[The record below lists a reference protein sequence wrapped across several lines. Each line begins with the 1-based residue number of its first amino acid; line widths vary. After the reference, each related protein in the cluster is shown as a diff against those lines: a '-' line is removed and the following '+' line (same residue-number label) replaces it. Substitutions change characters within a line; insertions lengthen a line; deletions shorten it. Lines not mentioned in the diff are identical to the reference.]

1 MSAPA
6 LAPAAGGQGRFSER
20 FRLGSILCTIA
31 LLHVGGIVFYLLG
44 RGDLV
49 AAGGLS
55 GAGILAYVLG
65 VRHAFDADHLA
76 AIDDTTRLM
85 LLRGRRPLGV
95 GFFFAMGHSSVVVV
109 LALLVWWGAG
119 SISSDRVMEAGGTV
133 AAVVAAAFL
142 LLVAGL
148 NTSVLRG
155 LLGLWRSIRTGG
167 VDRARLEDQLASRG
181 FLMRLLGGRARPL
194 IRSSWHMYPIGLLMG
209 LGLETASEVALLA
222 LAASAYE
229 VSLLGVISLPLLFA
243 AGMSTFDTAD
253 SFIMTRVY
261 SWSYRDPVRTLFFN
275 LVTTSMTVLV
285 AFFVAAVYVSGLA
298 VEFAGAGALAPV
310 AAVADHFEFLGLSI
324 AGVFL
329 LTWLGAL
336 LLWRGAAGHGGAEAG
351 AVE

>member
-6 LAPAAGGQGRFSER
+6 LDAAPDGQDRFSER
-20 FRLGSILCTIA
+20 FRLGSILTAIV
-31 LLHVGGIVFYLLG
+31 LLHGGGIVFHLLG

-85 LLRGRRPLGV
+85 LVRGRRPVGV

-133 AAVVAAAFL
+133 AAIVAAVFL

-155 LLGLWRSIRTGG
+155 LLRLWRRARTAG
-167 VDRARLEDQLASRG
+167 VDRAGLEDQLANRG
-181 FLMRLLGGRARPL
+181 LVMRLFGGRARAL

-243 AGMSTFDTAD
+243 AGMTTFDTAD
-253 SFIMTRVY
+253 SLIMAKVY
-261 SWSYRDPVRTLFFN
+261 SWSYRDPARTLFFN

-285 AFFVAAVYVSGLA
+285 AFFVAAVYISGLG
-298 VEFAGAGALAPV
+298 VEFAGASVLAPV
-310 AAVADHFEFLGLSI
+310 AAVANHFEFLGLAI
-324 AGVFL
+324 AGIFL
-329 LTWLGAL
+329 ATWLGAL
-336 LLWRGAAGHGGAEAG
+336 LLWRGSVRHR